1 MEMVLYMLKQF
12 FIKMWPISKPQL
24 EQSVKSLSQENKVMI
39 EKSAEKLQ
47 ADLNLLQSKLNEDL
61 QEIKKQLKDDIENSY
76 QDLTEKIQK
85 SLQLYGQENKS
96 VSNSLKDDLKKDIK
110 EVRMAQYQR
119 EQPLDIRFDRGYY
132 ASFDVSPSL
141 KFQQDFLSLVRG
153 LDKESVETVVLALQ
167 RLRYIQGVKWNTS
180 NLYSEEEKIE
190 ARKIKEHFQKAVFP
204 ISDECFYYNGY
215 MLPLNHFESCVFW
228 DHCGVHELDNPE
240 YFKDKDIIDAGAF
253 IGDSAL
259 ILSPLTNKKV
269 YAFEPTQ
276 SNYNILL
283 KTLAMNQIKNTVP
296 IQMALGNKNK
306 ETEIL
311 VRGSS
316 SSQKENPYF
325 KYEKSEDIQMITLD
339 EYVAQNNLHVGLIK
353 VDVEGAEQ
361 MVLQGAIETIKTQR
375 PTLLLSIYHN
385 RDDFFNIKRMI
396 EDLDLGYRL
405 KIRKPITLSVLSEM
419 ILICEP

>member
-1 MEMVLYMLKQF
+1 MLKQF